1 MSPIEDHEDH
11 KEFLSMGFYLN
22 EYHAYLETEKDL
34 SANTMESYS
43 GDVQQYIDFL
53 IARDITDIKHT
64 SNAVVVSYMLFLE
77 EKNNASSTILRK
89 MSSLRNYYHYLMA
102 QQWIKKDPMMHL
114 KTPKSE
120 RKVPSVLTFE
130 EATRLLDQPG
140 GSDPKSL
147 RDKAMLELLYATG
160 MRVSELISLDEKDL
174 DIKTGYITCGS
185 SARKRNIPITPS
197 AMQHLENYLNH
208 ARSQLVQN
216 DGEPALFVNVHG
228 KRMTRQGFWK
238 IVKHYKETAQIDKDI
253 TPHTLRHS
261 FAIHLI
267 ENGTDIRSVQKMLG
281 HSDISTTQIY
291 CHLQRENRKTVSSG
305 SFETHFAG
313 SESGK

>member
-1 MSPIEDHEDH
+1 
-11 KEFLSMGFYLN
+11 MGFYLN
-22 EYHAYLETEKDL
+22 EYHAYLETERDL

-89 MSSLRNYYHYLMA
+89 MSSLRNYYRYLMV
-102 QQWIKKDPMMHL
+102 QQRIKKDPMTHL

-130 EATRLLDQPG
+130 EATRLLNQPG

-174 DIKTGYITCGS
+174 DAQAGSITCGS
-185 SARKRNIPITPS
+185 STRKRSIPIAPS
-197 AMQHLENYLNH
+197 AMQYLENYINH
-208 ARSQLVQN
+208 ARDQLVQN
-216 DGEPALFVNVHG
+216 DEALFVNVHG

-238 IVKHYKETAQIDKDI
+238 IVKHYKETAQIEKDI

-291 CHLQRENRKTVSSG
+291 CHLQSGNRKTVSSG